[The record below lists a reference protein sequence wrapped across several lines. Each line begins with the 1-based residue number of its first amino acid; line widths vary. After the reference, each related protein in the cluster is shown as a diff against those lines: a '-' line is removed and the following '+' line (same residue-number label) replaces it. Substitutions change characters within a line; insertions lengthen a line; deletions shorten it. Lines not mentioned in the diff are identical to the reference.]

1 MRAERIFEV
10 WNEWMRVSRAIM
22 ALFDAFERRFG
33 LFRVHQRFRSTMRND
48 ARGRRRRR
56 ESPAEVAKTIRVFNL
71 GGGLGLEATNRVARA
86 LRERLA
92 SRRFKVVVVA
102 DARDVDVFDD
112 DDDDDKG
119 TDGDFIVFVVE
130 TAERDEPA
138 PEARDRVKSI
148 LKRASSAKAKSK
160 SSRSYGLLGVG
171 DCDIIPD
178 RAAFRS
184 NQSVARDCNAVA
196 VVVDEA
202 LRVRFGWTRAGQAT
216 LVDVSKESEWGSAG
230 DKTTPA
236 IRAWADGVAAS
247 LDEGKL

>member
-1 MRAERIFEV
+1 MRSERIFEV
-10 WNEWMRVSRAIM
+10 WNAWTRVRAAIT
-22 ALFDAFERRFG
+22 ALFDAFERQFG
-33 LFRVHQRFRSTMRND
+33 LFRIHHRFRSTMRND
-48 ARGRRRRR
+48 RRRD
-56 ESPAEVAKTIRVFNL
+56 SPADDVWTVKTVRVFNL

-92 SRRFKVVVVA
+92 SRCFKVVVVA
-102 DARDVDVFDD
+102 DARDVDIFDD
-112 DDDDDKG
+112 DDDNSNDD
-119 TDGDFIVFVVE
+119 DFIVFVVE

-148 LKRASSAKAKSK
+148 LKRASSSANAKSK
-160 SSRSYGLLGVG
+160 SSRLYGLLGVG

-216 LVDVSKESEWGSAG
+216 LVDVSKESEWGSAS
-230 DKTTPA
+230 DETTPT

-247 LDEGKL
+247 LDEGRL

>member
-1 MRAERIFEV
+1 
-10 WNEWMRVSRAIM
+10 
-22 ALFDAFERRFG
+22 
-33 LFRVHQRFRSTMRND
+33 
-48 ARGRRRRR
+48 
-56 ESPAEVAKTIRVFNL
+56 
-71 GGGLGLEATNRVARA
+71 LGLEATNRVARA

-92 SRRFKVVVVA
+92 SRCFKVVVVA
-102 DARDVDVFDD
+102 DARDVDIFDD
-112 DDDDDKG
+112 DDDNSNDD
-119 TDGDFIVFVVE
+119 DFIVFVVE

-148 LKRASSAKAKSK
+148 LKRASSSANAKSK
-160 SSRSYGLLGVG
+160 SSRLYGLLGVG

-216 LVDVSKESEWGSAG
+216 LVDVSKESEWGSAS
-230 DKTTPA
+230 DETTPT

-247 LDEGKL
+247 LDEGRL

>member
-1 MRAERIFEV
+1 MRSEHIFEV
-10 WNEWMRVSRAIM
+10 WNAWTRVRAAIN
-22 ALFDAFERRFG
+22 ALFDAFERQFG
-33 LFRVHQRFRSTMRND
+33 LFRIHHRFRSTMRND
-48 ARGRRRRR
+48 RRRD
-56 ESPAEVAKTIRVFNL
+56 SPADDVWTVKTVRVFNL

-92 SRRFKVVVVA
+92 SRCFKVVVVA
-102 DARDVDVFDD
+102 DARDVDIFDD
-112 DDDDDKG
+112 DDDNSNDD
-119 TDGDFIVFVVE
+119 DFIVFVVE

-148 LKRASSAKAKSK
+148 LKRASSSANAKSK
-160 SSRSYGLLGVG
+160 SSRLYGLLGVG

-216 LVDVSKESEWGSAG
+216 LLDVSKESEWGSAS
-230 DKTTPA
+230 DETTPA

-247 LDEGKL
+247 LDEGRL

>member
-1 MRAERIFEV
+1 MRSEHIFEV
-10 WNEWMRVSRAIM
+10 WNAWTRVRAAIT
-22 ALFDAFERRFG
+22 ALFDAFERQFG
-33 LFRVHQRFRSTMRND
+33 LFRIHHRFRSTMRND
-48 ARGRRRRR
+48 RRRD
-56 ESPAEVAKTIRVFNL
+56 SPADDVWTVKTVRVFNL

-92 SRRFKVVVVA
+92 SRCFKVVVVA
-102 DARDVDVFDD
+102 DARDVDIFDD
-112 DDDDDKG
+112 DDDNSNDD
-119 TDGDFIVFVVE
+119 DFIVFVVE

-148 LKRASSAKAKSK
+148 LKRASSSANAKSK
-160 SSRSYGLLGVG
+160 SSRLYGLLGVG

-216 LVDVSKESEWGSAG
+216 LLDVSKESEWGSAS
-230 DKTTPA
+230 DETTPA

-247 LDEGKL
+247 LDEGRL

>member
-1 MRAERIFEV
+1 MRSERIFEV
-10 WNEWMRVSRAIM
+10 WNAWTRVRAAIT
-22 ALFDAFERRFG
+22 ALFDAFERQFG
-33 LFRVHQRFRSTMRND
+33 LFRIHHRFRSTMRND
-48 ARGRRRRR
+48 RRRD
-56 ESPAEVAKTIRVFNL
+56 SPADDVWTAKTVRVFNL

-86 LRERLA
+86 LRESLA
-92 SRRFKVVVVA
+92 SRCFKVVVVA
-102 DARDVDVFDD
+102 DARDVDIFDD
-112 DDDDDKG
+112 DDDNSNDD
-119 TDGDFIVFVVE
+119 DFIVFVVE

-148 LKRASSAKAKSK
+148 LKRASSSANAKSK
-160 SSRSYGLLGVG
+160 SSRLYGLLGVG

-216 LVDVSKESEWGSAG
+216 LVDVSKESEWGSAS
-230 DKTTPA
+230 DETTPA

-247 LDEGKL
+247 LDEGRL

>member
-1 MRAERIFEV
+1 MRA
-10 WNEWMRVSRAIM
+10 AIT
-22 ALFDAFERRFG
+22 ALFDAFEQRFG
-33 LFRVHQRFRSTMRND
+33 LLRIHQRFRSTMRND

-56 ESPAEVAKTIRVFNL
+56 ESSAAVEKTIRVFNL

-92 SRRFKVVVVA
+92 SRRYKVFVVA

-112 DDDDDKG
+112 DDDDDNG
-119 TDGDFIVFVVE
+119 NDGDFIVFVVE

-148 LKRASSAKAKSK
+148 LKRASSSAKAKSEL
-160 SSRSYGLLGVG
+160 SRSYGLLGVG

-216 LVDVSKESEWGSAG
+216 LVDVSKESEWGSAS
-230 DKTTPA
+230 DETTPA

>member
-1 MRAERIFEV
+1 MRSERIFEV
-10 WNEWMRVSRAIM
+10 WNAWTRVRAAIT
-22 ALFDAFERRFG
+22 ALFDAFERQFG
-33 LFRVHQRFRSTMRND
+33 LFRIHHRFRSTRRND
-48 ARGRRRRR
+48 RRRD
-56 ESPAEVAKTIRVFNL
+56 SPADDVWTVKTVRVFNL

-92 SRRFKVVVVA
+92 SRCFKVVVVA
-102 DARDVDVFDD
+102 DARDVDIFDD
-112 DDDDDKG
+112 DDDNSNDD
-119 TDGDFIVFVVE
+119 DFIVFVVE

-148 LKRASSAKAKSK
+148 LKRASSSANAKSK
-160 SSRSYGLLGVG
+160 SSRLYGLLGVG

-216 LVDVSKESEWGSAG
+216 LLDVSKESEWGSAS
-230 DKTTPA
+230 DETTPA

-247 LDEGKL
+247 LDEGRL

>member
-1 MRAERIFEV
+1 MRSERIFEV
-10 WNEWMRVSRAIM
+10 WNAWTRVRAAIT

-33 LFRVHQRFRSTMRND
+33 LFRIHHRFRSTMRND
-48 ARGRRRRR
+48 RRRDSRADDVR
-56 ESPAEVAKTIRVFNL
+56 GVKTVRVFNL

-92 SRRFKVVVVA
+92 SRWFKVVVDA
-102 DARDVDVFDD
+102 DAKDVDVFDD
-112 DDDDDKG
+112 DDNGNGNDDE
-119 TDGDFIVFVVE
+119 FIVFVVE

-138 PEARDRVKSI
+138 PEARDRLKSI
-148 LKRASSAKAKSK
+148 LKRASSSAKAKSK

-230 DKTTPA
+230 DETTPA

-247 LDEGKL
+247 LDEGRL

>member
-1 MRAERIFEV
+1 MRSERIFEV
-10 WNEWMRVSRAIM
+10 WNAWTRVRAAIT
-22 ALFDAFERRFG
+22 ALFDAFERQFG
-33 LFRVHQRFRSTMRND
+33 LFRIHHRFRSTMRND
-48 ARGRRRRR
+48 RRRD
-56 ESPAEVAKTIRVFNL
+56 SPADDVWTVKTVRVFNL

-86 LRERLA
+86 LRESLA
-92 SRRFKVVVVA
+92 SRCFKVVVVA
-102 DARDVDVFDD
+102 DARDVDIFDD
-112 DDDDDKG
+112 DDDNSNDD
-119 TDGDFIVFVVE
+119 DFIVFVVE

-148 LKRASSAKAKSK
+148 LKRASSSANAKSK
-160 SSRSYGLLGVG
+160 SSRLYGLLGVG

-216 LVDVSKESEWGSAG
+216 LVDVSKESEWGSAS
-230 DKTTPA
+230 DETTPA

-247 LDEGKL
+247 LDEGRL

>member
-1 MRAERIFEV
+1 MRSERIFEV
-10 WNEWMRVSRAIM
+10 WNAWTRVRAAIT
-22 ALFDAFERRFG
+22 ALFDAFERQFG
-33 LFRVHQRFRSTMRND
+33 LFRIHHRFRSTMRND
-48 ARGRRRRR
+48 RRRD
-56 ESPAEVAKTIRVFNL
+56 SPADDVWTVKTVRVFNL

-92 SRRFKVVVVA
+92 SRCFKVVVVA
-102 DARDVDVFDD
+102 DARDVDIFDD
-112 DDDDDKG
+112 DDDNSNDD
-119 TDGDFIVFVVE
+119 DFIVFVVE

-148 LKRASSAKAKSK
+148 LKRASSSANAKSK
-160 SSRSYGLLGVG
+160 SSRLYGLLGVG

-216 LVDVSKESEWGSAG
+216 LLDVSKESEWGSAS
-230 DKTTPA
+230 DETTPA

-247 LDEGKL
+247 LDEGRL

>member
-1 MRAERIFEV
+1 MRSERIFEV
-10 WNEWMRVSRAIM
+10 WNAWTRVRAAIT
-22 ALFDAFERRFG
+22 ALFDAFERQFG
-33 LFRVHQRFRSTMRND
+33 LFRIHHRFRSTMRND
-48 ARGRRRRR
+48 RRRD
-56 ESPAEVAKTIRVFNL
+56 SPADDVWTAKTVRVFNL

-92 SRRFKVVVVA
+92 SRCFKVVVVA
-102 DARDVDVFDD
+102 DARDVDIFDD
-112 DDDDDKG
+112 DDDNSNDD
-119 TDGDFIVFVVE
+119 DFIVFVVE

-148 LKRASSAKAKSK
+148 LKRASSSANAKSK
-160 SSRSYGLLGVG
+160 SSRLYGLLGVG

-216 LVDVSKESEWGSAG
+216 LVDVSKESEWGSAS
-230 DKTTPA
+230 DETTPA

-247 LDEGKL
+247 LDEGRL

>member
-1 MRAERIFEV
+1 
-10 WNEWMRVSRAIM
+10 
-22 ALFDAFERRFG
+22 
-33 LFRVHQRFRSTMRND
+33 
-48 ARGRRRRR
+48 
-56 ESPAEVAKTIRVFNL
+56 
-71 GGGLGLEATNRVARA
+71 LGLEATNRVARA
-86 LRERLA
+86 LRERLT
-92 SRRFKVVVVA
+92 SRCFKVVVVA
-102 DARDVDVFDD
+102 DARDVDIFDD
-112 DDDDDKG
+112 DDDNSNDD
-119 TDGDFIVFVVE
+119 DFIVFVVE

-148 LKRASSAKAKSK
+148 LKRASSSANAKSK
-160 SSRSYGLLGVG
+160 SSRLYGLLGVG

-216 LVDVSKESEWGSAG
+216 LVDVSKESEWGSAS
-230 DKTTPA
+230 DETTPA

-247 LDEGKL
+247 LDEGRL

>member
-1 MRAERIFEV
+1 MRSERIFEV
-10 WNEWMRVSRAIM
+10 WNAWTRVRAAIT
-22 ALFDAFERRFG
+22 ALFDAFERQFG
-33 LFRVHQRFRSTMRND
+33 LFRIHHRFRSTMRND
-48 ARGRRRRR
+48 RRRD
-56 ESPAEVAKTIRVFNL
+56 SPADDVWTVKTVRVFNL
-71 GGGLGLEATNRVARA
+71 GGGLGLEAANRVARA

-92 SRRFKVVVVA
+92 SRCFKVVVVA
-102 DARDVDVFDD
+102 DARDVDIFDD
-112 DDDDDKG
+112 DDDNSNDD
-119 TDGDFIVFVVE
+119 DFIVFVVE

-148 LKRASSAKAKSK
+148 LKRASSSANAKSK
-160 SSRSYGLLGVG
+160 SSRLYGLLGVG

-216 LVDVSKESEWGSAG
+216 LLDVSKESEWGSAS
-230 DKTTPA
+230 DETTPA

-247 LDEGKL
+247 LDEGRL

>member
-1 MRAERIFEV
+1 MRSERIFEV
-10 WNEWMRVSRAIM
+10 WNAWTRVRAAIT
-22 ALFDAFERRFG
+22 ALFDAFERQFG
-33 LFRVHQRFRSTMRND
+33 LFRIHHRFRSTMRND
-48 ARGRRRRR
+48 RRRD
-56 ESPAEVAKTIRVFNL
+56 SPADDVWTVKTVRVFNL

-86 LRERLA
+86 LRERLT
-92 SRRFKVVVVA
+92 SRCFKVVVVA
-102 DARDVDVFDD
+102 DARDVDIFDD
-112 DDDDDKG
+112 DDDNSNDD
-119 TDGDFIVFVVE
+119 DFIVFVVE

-148 LKRASSAKAKSK
+148 LKRASSSANAKSK
-160 SSRSYGLLGVG
+160 SSRLYGLLGVG

-216 LVDVSKESEWGSAG
+216 LVDVSKESEWGSAS
-230 DKTTPA
+230 DETTPA

-247 LDEGKL
+247 LDEGRL

>member
-1 MRAERIFEV
+1 MRSERIFEV
-10 WNEWMRVSRAIM
+10 WNAWTRVRAAIN
-22 ALFDAFERRFG
+22 ALFDAFERQFG
-33 LFRVHQRFRSTMRND
+33 LFRIHHRFRSTMRND
-48 ARGRRRRR
+48 RRRD
-56 ESPAEVAKTIRVFNL
+56 SPADDVWTVKTVRVFNL

-92 SRRFKVVVVA
+92 SRCFKVVVVA
-102 DARDVDVFDD
+102 DARDVDIFDD
-112 DDDDDKG
+112 DDDNSNDD
-119 TDGDFIVFVVE
+119 DFIVFVVE

-148 LKRASSAKAKSK
+148 LKRASSSANAKSK
-160 SSRSYGLLGVG
+160 SSRLYGLLGVG

-216 LVDVSKESEWGSAG
+216 LLDVSKESEWGSAS
-230 DKTTPA
+230 DETTPA

-247 LDEGKL
+247 LDEGRL

>member
-1 MRAERIFEV
+1 MRSERIFEV
-10 WNEWMRVSRAIM
+10 WSAWTRVRAAIT
-22 ALFDAFERRFG
+22 ALFDAFERQFG
-33 LFRVHQRFRSTMRND
+33 LFRIHHRFRSTMRND
-48 ARGRRRRR
+48 RRRD
-56 ESPAEVAKTIRVFNL
+56 SPADDVWTVKTVRVFNL

-92 SRRFKVVVVA
+92 SRCFKVVVVA
-102 DARDVDVFDD
+102 DARDVDIFDD
-112 DDDDDKG
+112 DDDNSNDD
-119 TDGDFIVFVVE
+119 DFIVFVVE

-148 LKRASSAKAKSK
+148 LKRASSSANAKSK
-160 SSRSYGLLGVG
+160 SSRLYGLLGVG

-216 LVDVSKESEWGSAG
+216 LLDVSKESEWGSAS
-230 DKTTPA
+230 DETTPA

-247 LDEGKL
+247 LDEGRL

>member
-1 MRAERIFEV
+1 MRSEHIFEV
-10 WNEWMRVSRAIM
+10 WNAWTRVRAAIT
-22 ALFDAFERRFG
+22 ALFDAFERQFG
-33 LFRVHQRFRSTMRND
+33 LFRIHHRFRSTMRND
-48 ARGRRRRR
+48 RRRD
-56 ESPAEVAKTIRVFNL
+56 SPADDVWTAKTVRVFNL

-92 SRRFKVVVVA
+92 SRCFKVVVVA
-102 DARDVDVFDD
+102 DARDVDIFDD
-112 DDDDDKG
+112 DDDNSNDD
-119 TDGDFIVFVVE
+119 DFIVFVVE

-148 LKRASSAKAKSK
+148 LKRASSSANAKSK
-160 SSRSYGLLGVG
+160 SSRLYGLLGVG

-216 LVDVSKESEWGSAG
+216 LVDVSKESEWGSAS
-230 DKTTPA
+230 DETTPA

-247 LDEGKL
+247 LDEGRL